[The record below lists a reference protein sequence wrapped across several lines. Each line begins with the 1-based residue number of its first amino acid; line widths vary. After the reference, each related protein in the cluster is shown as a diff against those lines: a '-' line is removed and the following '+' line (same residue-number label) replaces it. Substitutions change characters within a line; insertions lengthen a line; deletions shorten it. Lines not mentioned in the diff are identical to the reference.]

1 MHERFRGVNGWRL
14 LVGALIAYGS
24 LYPFQF
30 VWPDSPTAAL
40 AALFHDSRLWSSRG
54 DVAGNLLLF
63 VPWGALQASTPAG
76 SRWHWPSFAGGL
88 ALALILQVL
97 QIGLP
102 SRDAALSDVFWNGV
116 GILVGQFLLH
126 PFVRKLLAGRGTS
139 TRLDP
144 ALVLPLL
151 WLGLMALPLLPSLDW
166 QALKSHL
173 RVFLGPSAIGFPE
186 LLLAYA
192 GVLVV
197 GSALASRFPPARAL
211 VLLGLIIALAAAAKL
226 LTLHNALYRA
236 EMLSWCLGWAS
247 AVLLIQFRPHWLNAL
262 AFGAMLLGMTLSA
275 LAPFDF
281 TGSAGTFN
289 LLPFVGYLRGDML
302 GNLRELAQTAWVAV
316 AILWLGARIGGN
328 VRGLGG
334 FLVFWVLLLEFAQMW
349 IVGRSADITPALTTL
364 IVSLLMR
371 DARFGAA
378 PAVAQPS
385 AAPIRSHPIANGGP
399 VAVPNTAWHLPWR
412 SPLGVAGLALWILA
426 ILALSWLVRQPG
438 VPYNLRELFLGNGNP
453 LAIAV
458 FTLALLWIGAGS
470 WLAVRIAAATRHP
483 WLSLPA
489 LLIAGGVVS
498 LMLLKASVTDE
509 SIMDIAGS
517 TNLHWMVVNKFTW
530 GTWWAG
536 AFRDHIALGFV
547 APIERVVRYLALYLP
562 PSAFLAVAL
571 LAAKPDSQP
580 GRGVDALKAGIV
592 LLPLLWLCKAIAF
605 DWSSTDNLNELITA
619 SGAFGLGGGVYL
631 YLLLGIAAANMAAL
645 GQAARPRALVATA
658 VLTVLCLPVSWFL
671 LAKGL
676 SPAVEKYGMFY
687 SGVQFLLGPDRKE
700 ALPESILQLRWTG
713 LYLGLQLVGAAGI
726 RLARGVFLHGQETLA
741 PPAQGSRQAPTRW
754 SLFLSPGKGN
764 PIPYAACA
772 LFSALSYCLRSKY
785 ARPRL

>member
-14 LVGALIAYGS
+14 LIGALIAYGS

-30 VWPDSPTAAL
+30 VWPDSPAGAL
-40 AALFHDSRLWSSRG
+40 AALLHDSRLWSSRG

-76 SRWHWPSFAGGL
+76 SRWHWPSFAGGI
-88 ALALILQVL
+88 ALALVLQVL

-102 SRDAALSDVFWNGV
+102 TRDAALSDVFWNGV
-116 GILVGQFLLH
+116 GILVGQFLLN
-126 PFVRKLLAGRGTS
+126 PFVRKLPAGRGTS

-166 QALKSHL
+166 QALKGHL
-173 RVFLGPSAIGFPE
+173 RVFLGPSAIGVPG
-186 LLLAYA
+186 LLLGYA
-192 GVLVV
+192 SVLAV
-197 GSALASRFPPARAL
+197 GSALASRFTPARAL

-236 EMLSWCLGWAS
+236 ELLSWCLAWAS

-262 AFGAMLLGMTLSA
+262 AFGAMLLGVTLSA

-281 TGSAGTFN
+281 TGSAGAFN

-316 AILWLGARIGGN
+316 AILWLGAQIGGN
-328 VRGLGG
+328 VRGIGG

-371 DARFGAA
+371 NARFGAA

-385 AAPIRSHPIANGGP
+385 DAPIRSHPIAKGGP
-399 VAVPNTAWHLPWR
+399 VAVPNTAGHLPWR
-412 SPLGVAGLALWILA
+412 SPLGLAGLALWILA
-426 ILALSWLVRQPG
+426 ILGLSWLVRQPG
-438 VPYNLRELFLGNGNP
+438 APYNVRELFLGDGNP

-489 LLIAGGVVS
+489 LLIVGGVVS
-498 LMLLKASVTDE
+498 LLLLLASVTDE

-517 TNLHWMVVNKFTW
+517 TNLHWMVVNKLSW
-530 GTWWAG
+530 GAWWADV
-536 AFRDHIALGFV
+536 FSDHVSPGFV

-571 LAAKPDSQP
+571 LAAKPASQP
-580 GRGVDALKAGIV
+580 GRRFDALKAGIV
-592 LLPLLWLCKAIAF
+592 LLPLLWLCKSIAF
-605 DWSSTDNLNELITA
+605 DGSSTDNLNELIA
-619 SGAFGLGGGVYL
+619 PNGAFGLGGGVYL
-631 YLLLGIAAANMAAL
+631 YLLLAIAAINMAAL
-645 GQAARPRALVATA
+645 GQAASPRALAATA
-658 VLTVLCLPVSWFL
+658 VLTLLCLPVSWFL
-671 LAKGL
+671 LAEGL

-700 ALPESILQLRWTG
+700 ALPESILQLRWVG
-713 LYLGLQLVGAAGI
+713 LYLSLQLVGAAGI
-726 RLARGVFLHGQETLA
+726 RLAREVFRCGKEMLT
-741 PPAQGSRQAPTRW
+741 PASNYGSRQAPTRS
-754 SLFLSPGKGN
+754 SLFLRPGKGN
-764 PIPYAACA
+764 PI
-772 LFSALSYCLRSKY
+772 R
-785 ARPRL
+785 

>member
-1 MHERFRGVNGWRL
+1 MRERFSGVNGWRL

-30 VWPDSPTAAL
+30 VWPDSPSGAL
-40 AALFHDSRLWSSRG
+40 AALLHDSRLWSSRG

-63 VPWGALQASTPAG
+63 VPWGALQATAPAH
-76 SRWHWPSFAGGL
+76 SRWHWPSFASGI
-88 ALALILQVL
+88 ALALVLQVL

-102 SRDAALSDVFWNGV
+102 SRDAALSDVFWNSI
-116 GILVGQFLLH
+116 GILVGQFVLH
-126 PFVRKLLAGRGTS
+126 PFVRKLVAGRGAS
-139 TRLDP
+139 SQFDP
-144 ALVLPLL
+144 ALLLPLL

-173 RVFLGPSAIGFPE
+173 RVFLGPSAVGFPD

-197 GSALASRFPPARAL
+197 GSALASRFPPARTL
-211 VLLGLIIALAAAAKL
+211 LLLGLTIALAAAAKL
-226 LTLHNALYRA
+226 LTVHNALYRA
-236 EMLSWCLGWAS
+236 ELLSWCLAWAS
-247 AVLLIQFRPHWLNAL
+247 AVFLIQFRPQWLNAL

-281 TGSAGTFN
+281 TGSPGAFN

-328 VRGLGG
+328 VRGIGG
-334 FLVFWVLLLEFAQMW
+334 FLVVWVLLLEFAQMW

-371 DARFGAA
+371 DARLGAA
-378 PAVAQPS
+378 QAIAQPGT
-385 AAPIRSHPIANGGP
+385 APVRSEE
-399 VAVPNTAWHLPWR
+399 VPNDRLAEVPKTSQPLSWR
-412 SPLGVAGLALWILA
+412 SPLGLAGLAGWILA
-426 ILALSWLVRQPG
+426 VIALSWLVRQPG
-438 VPYNLRELFLGNGNP
+438 VPYNVRELFLGDGNP

-470 WLAVRIAAATRHP
+470 WLAVKIAAGARHP
-483 WLSLPA
+483 WLQLPV
-489 LLIAGGVVS
+489 LLVANGIVS
-498 LMLLKASVTDE
+498 LLLLLASVTGE

-517 TNLHWMVVNKFTW
+517 TNLHWMVVNKLSW
-530 GTWWAG
+530 GAWWAG
-536 AFRDHIALGFV
+536 VFREHISPGFV

-571 LAAKPDSQP
+571 LAAKPESSA
-580 GRGVDALKAGIV
+580 GRRLDALKAGLV

-605 DWSSTDNLNELITA
+605 DWSSTDNLNELIA
-619 SGAFGLGGGVYL
+619 PNGALGLGGGAYL
-631 YLLLGIAAANMAAL
+631 YLLLGIAAVNMAAL
-645 GQAARPRALVATA
+645 GQAASPRALAVAA
-658 VLTVLCLPVSWFL
+658 LLTVLCLPVSWFL
-671 LAKGL
+671 LTKGL

-700 ALPESILQLRWTG
+700 ALPEFVLQLRWMA

-726 RLARGVFLHGQETLA
+726 RLARSVFWRGQATLT
-741 PPAQGSRQAPTRW
+741 PLPQGSRQAPTRW

-764 PIPYAACA
+764 PI
-772 LFSALSYCLRSKY
+772 R
-785 ARPRL
+785 